1 MKKHLTLI
9 LVITIALGFA
19 GALYAFS
26 ANKIENSQR
35 ESQEMTEQVQNEIS
49 TVKIRLENQMKKKN
63 FVQLMRNQGYY
74 PDEISQC
81 MKKLFR
87 LSSIYNFSEQQWI
100 ALYDLVEKNYNFSK
114 VLDIYIFA
122 LDTSRPHDLNY
133 VKALY
138 NEASTV
144 YTNSPYWIEEAYN
157 RMEGDK
163 HGVLTEG
170 DIHYY
175 IEQGLSNEELYQVN
189 ILSRKSDEKITDILD
204 KKISGMT
211 WNEITQEIYGEKICN
226 IRELDKTDSL
236 KELMECVYYAEVTGD
251 GIEEITDAKN
261 PGKLS
266 QKAKMKMNEKI
277 QLSLDLEDA
286 YQIPPSDSEE
296 IILFAVEKLKGAS
309 RETIQKYIQKGY
321 LIRELEEMQTEAAKF
336 GLTLEEYLK

>member
-1 MKKHLTLI
+1 M
-9 LVITIALGFA
+9 
-19 GALYAFS
+19 
-26 ANKIENSQR
+26 
-35 ESQEMTEQVQNEIS
+35 
-49 TVKIRLENQMKKKN
+49 
-63 FVQLMRNQGYY
+63 
-74 PDEISQC
+74 
-81 MKKLFR
+81 
-87 LSSIYNFSEQQWI
+87 
-100 ALYDLVEKNYNFSK
+100 
-114 VLDIYIFA
+114 
-122 LDTSRPHDLNY
+122 
-133 VKALY
+133 
-138 NEASTV
+138 
-144 YTNSPYWIEEAYN
+144 
-157 RMEGDK
+157 
-163 HGVLTEG
+163 TEG

-226 IRELDKTDSL
+226 IRELDKMDSL

-266 QKAKMKMNEKI
+266 QKAKMKMDEKI